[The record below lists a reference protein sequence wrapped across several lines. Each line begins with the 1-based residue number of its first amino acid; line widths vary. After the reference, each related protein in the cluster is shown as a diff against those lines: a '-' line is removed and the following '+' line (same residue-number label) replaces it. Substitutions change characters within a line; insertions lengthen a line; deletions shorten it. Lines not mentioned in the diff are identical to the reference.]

1 MNRTALIT
9 TEKKHE
15 NPILVVDKKG
25 VIGQEL
31 ANKLKDEA
39 LVIFVS
45 KKSIGQSEN
54 IVHIPF
60 IKKFP
65 TIPDNTYSHIFLID
79 EDFEIGKDVLQAFIK
94 KAKNDNSLLI
104 VCLSIYLAKE
114 SFINGIISSYDK
126 AKIVLLGDIFQ
137 KDQIYNSSTQINKFI
152 IKAKTEGKIEIS
164 GDGTA
169 ETYPVFFDDVISG
182 ILEIVFGDEEKNKIF
197 NIFPK
202 HKITLLML
210 SRMFLKADPNLKI
223 GFITE
228 AKVNTSNFVPLTQG
242 KYILGENYALE
253 ERIKKIDFS
262 NLTIDPVKDK
272 KNNFNYE
279 EKKNGFSFSI
289 IFVFLIFLIFL
300 PLFSTLIFSFLGVNS
315 LYLIKNSLEKKE
327 VSYSK
332 QIPVFALQSFNIAN
346 QSVNILYEEAKII
359 GQQARVEE
367 LRKKIN
373 LGIDLSNALISAT
386 DAFDKLKTVF
396 LGTSKNP
403 NADFN
408 SSLIDF
414 KSALYTYN
422 KEKETGFI
430 PKSVA
435 DKLSDAIKISFAT
448 IDFWPDIFG
457 FNGQKTYLVLF
468 QNNMELRPGGGFIG
482 SYAVLTLNK
491 GKVLSFKI
499 YDVYDA
505 DGQLKAHVEPPF
517 AIRRYLPSAHW
528 YLRDSNFNVDFSK
541 GAIAS
546 VIFLNSEMHQSV
558 DGVIGVDL
566 SFIKSL
572 LTVIGKVE
580 VNDYKQTVDSD
591 NFFQVIQSHVQN
603 DFFPGSTQKKD
614 FLKSFY
620 TSLQLKIAN
629 NKNISY
635 FNLLKIFSN
644 SIYEKHIL
652 FAFNNQNQQ
661 TSFAV
666 NGLSSALIDERA
678 TDDTNINDFIG
689 ISEANLGV
697 DKVNYY
703 MTRSLSQSVSIKDD
717 GSILENLTLA
727 IKNTAKASA
736 WTGGHYKNYLR
747 IILPLETSI
756 KKISIDGKEQ
766 KIIPAVTDPVVYE
779 KKNFTPLP
787 GLEVEKA
794 NQGGK
799 TVYGFLVNLSP
810 QDLRTIQIEYELRQ
824 KLNQAKS
831 DFTYSLKIFKQ
842 PGIDFFPYDLS
853 LNFPAN
859 LMVVKSSEEIKNN
872 TQKSILSTQITRD
885 REVRINL
892 APK

>member
-25 VIGQEL
+25 VIGQAL
-31 ANKLKDEA
+31 ANQLKNEA

-45 KKSIGQSEN
+45 KKSTEQSEN
-54 IVHIPF
+54 IIHIPF

-79 EDFEIGKDVLQAFIK
+79 EDFEIGKDILQTFIK
-94 KAKNDNSLLI
+94 KVNKDNSLLI
-104 VCLSIYLAKE
+104 VCLSIDSLKDG
-114 SFINGIISSYDK
+114 FINGEILAYDK

-137 KDQIYNSSTQINKFI
+137 KDQIYNPATIVNKFI
-152 IKAKTEGKIEIS
+152 IKAKTEGKIEIP

-169 ETYPVFFDDVISG
+169 QNYPVFFDDVISG
-182 ILEIVFGDEEKNKIF
+182 ILEIVFGEKENNRIF

-202 HKITLLML
+202 HKTTLLML
-210 SRMFLKADPNLKI
+210 SRMFLKADPDLRI
-223 GFITE
+223 GFIKE
-228 AKVNTSNFVPLTQG
+228 AKTNARNFVPLPEG

-262 NLTIDPVKDK
+262 NLKIEHTKDK
-272 KNNFNYE
+272 KTNFNYE
-279 EKKNGFSFSI
+279 EKNSNFSFSI
-289 IFVFLIFLIFL
+289 IFVFLIFLILL
-300 PLFSTLIFSFLGVNS
+300 PLFFTLIFSFLGLNS
-315 LYLIKNSLEKKE
+315 LYLIKNSLEKEKI
-327 VSYSK
+327 SYPK
-332 QIPVFALQSFNIAN
+332 QVPVFALQSFNLAN
-346 QSVNILYEEAKII
+346 QSANILYQQAKII
-359 GQQARVEE
+359 GQEERVEE
-367 LRKKIN
+367 LKKKIN
-373 LGIDLSNALISAT
+373 LGINLSNAFIFAGNAS
-386 DAFDKLKTVF
+386 DKLKTIF

-403 NADFN
+403 KADF
-408 SSLIDF
+408 SDALIDI

-430 PKSVA
+430 PKPVS
-435 DKLSDAIKISFAT
+435 DKLSDAVKISSAT
-448 IDFWPDIFG
+448 IDFWPEIFG

-482 SYAVLTLNK
+482 SYALLTLNK
-491 GKVLSFKI
+491 GQVLGFKI

-517 AIRRYLPSAHW
+517 AIRRHLPSAHW

-546 VIFLNSEMHQSV
+546 AIFLNSEMHQPV

-566 SFIKSL
+566 SFIRDL
-572 LTVIGKVE
+572 LAVVGPVK
-580 VNDYKQTVDSD
+580 VNDYKQTVDSN
-591 NFFQVIQSHVQN
+591 NFFQVIQSNVQN
-603 DFFPGSTQKKD
+603 DFFPGSTKKKD

-620 TSLQLKIAN
+620 TGLQLKIAN
-629 NKNISY
+629 NKNIPY
-635 FNLLKIFSN
+635 FNLLKVFSN

-661 TSFAV
+661 ASFAV
-666 NGLSSALIDERA
+666 NGWSSALIDERA
-678 TDDTNINDFIG
+678 AGDANINDFIG

-703 MTRSLSQSVSIKDD
+703 ITRSLSQNVAIGKD

-727 IKNTAKASA
+727 IKNTANVSA

-747 IILPLETSI
+747 IILPLESNI

-766 KIIPAVTDPVVYE
+766 KLIPAVTDPAVYE
-779 KKNFTPLP
+779 KKNFSPPL
-787 GLEVEKA
+787 GLELEKT

-810 QDLRTIQIEYELRQ
+810 QDLRTIQIEYELKQ
-824 KLNQAKS
+824 KLNPAKS
-831 DFTYSLKIFKQ
+831 DFAYSLKIFKQ
-842 PGIDFFPYDLS
+842 PGIDTLPYDLS
-853 LNFPAN
+853 LNFPGN
-859 LMVVKSSEEIKNN
+859 LTVVKSSKDIQNN
-872 TQKSILSTQITRD
+872 AQKSILSTQITRD
-885 REVRINL
+885 REVNINFAL
-892 APK
+892 K